1 MVSIDSKHGEFKE
14 LYILLRDFK
23 NYKSITTETKSCKNR
38 ILNNVN
44 QLYNKYFDTYK
55 KNPDSEDINKRNE
68 NFFML
73 TSLKYLVRKK
83 KKSSSYEDRSDTR
96 QPQQLEQLKLDEI
109 QKPLCLKVSRENFI
123 SLIKD
128 VVDNLNNDKYKTTV
142 DGNKYDLK
150 NAKRVLPE
158 IINKNIS
165 ENEAR
170 KLFNGLIKPDIDVN
184 K

>member
-38 ILNNVN
+38 NLNNVN

-83 KKSSSYEDRSDTR
+83 KNHRLMRIDQILDNRSN
-96 QPQQLEQLKLDEI
+96 Q
-109 QKPLCLKVSRENFI
+109 
-123 SLIKD
+123 
-128 VVDNLNNDKYKTTV
+128 NN
-142 DGNKYDLK
+142 
-150 NAKRVLPE
+150 
-158 IINKNIS
+158 
-165 ENEAR
+165 
-170 KLFNGLIKPDIDVN
+170 
-184 K
+184 